1 MIAPL
6 AGIVWPVADEPPQ
19 DKPAS
24 DAAAPKDD
32 DDGFVAKL
40 RKVLPDLLD
49 EILGTEPE
57 DKPEEKPKP
66 STLREKEDSVRDQVF
81 RHVSKKPPSLNQVVS
96 WTRFSLTE
104 ILLSPAPKGSHERGS
119 RDVISKGD
127 DGTEANEPFVSQVSK
142 DSGSNSKT
150 GGITS
155 ALPKPFPGH
164 KGEGTGIHCS
174 DIRYNK

>member
-1 MIAPL
+1 MLLQCPLDPLQLLGQAYHVGLSLQHPAIIAPL

-66 STLREKEDSVRDQVF
+66 STLREKEDSVREQVARAVRELEEEA
-81 RHVSKKPPSLNQVVS
+81 RHQKEHEQLRQPVPPPQPEVKP
-96 WTRFSLTE
+96 WRHRFW
-104 ILLSPAPKGSHERGS
+104 
-119 RDVISKGD
+119 
-127 DGTEANEPFVSQVSK
+127 
-142 DSGSNSKT
+142 
-150 GGITS
+150 
-155 ALPKPFPGH
+155 
-164 KGEGTGIHCS
+164 GE
-174 DIRYNK
+174 